1 MLISFSVENFL
12 SFKDKVTFS
21 MVASR
26 EKQHQDRLA
35 LVKGHKLKI
44 LPIAAIYGGNASG
57 KTNFCKALSFAK
69 HLIVL
74 GTRPDARIPVE
85 PFRLSQQH
93 RGKPSGF
100 VFEILVGDRCY
111 EYGFYLTPQQV
122 EEEWLVEILKT
133 TEREIYRRKKDSIT
147 FRPDIDKDQF
157 MHFAFKGTRDNQ
169 LFLTNSVNQKV
180 ERFKAIYEWFRDG
193 LLLIAPDTRFESF
206 DQFIKEDSP
215 LYDYMN
221 EALSRLD
228 TGIAKIG
235 GEDIHF
241 ESIPMLP
248 IEIRNQIKEVL
259 TENKPVRIRLD
270 TQGDRY
276 VVQLKD
282 DEIQAQKLVSFHLD
296 SENKEVKFDLKS
308 ESDGSLRLIDLLPAF
323 LAMSQDGPPQTLVI
337 DELDRS
343 LHTLLS
349 RQLLAG
355 YLADCGPD
363 SRSQLLITTH
373 DVLLM
378 DQDLMRRDEMWVA
391 ERDADGS
398 SELIAFSDYKE
409 IRNDK
414 DIRKSY
420 LQGRLGG
427 IPKILF
433 GGSLRSAK
441 SEDRDDA

>member
-1 MLISFSVENFL
+1 
-12 SFKDKVTFS
+12 
-21 MVASR
+21 
-26 EKQHQDRLA
+26 
-35 LVKGHKLKI
+35 
-44 LPIAAIYGGNASG
+44 
-57 KTNFCKALSFAK
+57 
-69 HLIVL
+69 
-74 GTRPDARIPVE
+74 
-85 PFRLSQQH
+85 
-93 RGKPSGF
+93 
-100 VFEILVGDRCY
+100 
-111 EYGFYLTPQQV
+111 
-122 EEEWLVEILKT
+122 
-133 TEREIYRRKKDSIT
+133 
-147 FRPDIDKDQF
+147 
-157 MHFAFKGTRDNQ
+157 
-169 LFLTNSVNQKV
+169 
-180 ERFKAIYEWFRDG
+180 
-193 LLLIAPDTRFESF
+193 RFESF

-235 GEDIHF
+235 GEDIPF

-248 IEIRNQIKEVL
+248 IEIRNQIKEAL

-270 TQGDRY
+270 THGDRY

-323 LAMSQDGPPQTLVI
+323 LAMSQDGPSKTFVI

-349 RQLLAG
+349 RQLLAS

-433 GGSLRSAK
+433 GGSLRPAK

>member
-1 MLISFSVENFL
+1 MLISFSVENYL
-12 SFKDKVTFS
+12 SFKDRATFS

-26 EKQHQDRLA
+26 EKQHQERLGII
-35 LVKGHKLKI
+35 KSHKIKM
-44 LPIAAIYGGNASG
+44 LPMAAIYGGNASG
-57 KTNFCKALSFAK
+57 KTNFCQALNFAK
-69 HLIVL
+69 HLIVF
-74 GTRPDARIPVE
+74 GTRPDTRIPVE
-85 PFRLSQQH
+85 PFRLSQPH

-100 VFEILVGDRCY
+100 IFEIHTGGKCY

-133 TEREIYRRKKDSIT
+133 TEKEIFRRKKDSIS
-147 FRPDIDKDQF
+147 FRADLEKDQF
-157 MHFAFKGTRDNQ
+157 MNFAFQGTRDNQ

-180 ERFKAIYEWFRDG
+180 ERFKALYEWFRDC
-193 LLLIAPDTRFESF
+193 LVLIAPDTRFESF
-206 DQFIKEDSP
+206 DQFLKEDSP
-215 LYDYMN
+215 IYEYMN

-235 GEDIHF
+235 GEDIPF
-241 ESIPMLP
+241 DSIPMLP
-248 IEIRNQIKEVL
+248 LEVRSQIKETLVKD
-259 TENKPVRIRLD
+259 KPARIRLD
-270 TQGDRY
+270 THGDRY

-282 DEIQAQKLVSFHLD
+282 DEIHAQKLVSFHLD
-296 SENKEVKFDLKS
+296 SDNKEIKFDLKS

-323 LAMSQDGPPQTLVI
+323 LAMSQDGPAKTLVI

-343 LHTLLS
+343 LHTLLT
-349 RQLLAG
+349 RQLLDS
-355 YLADCGPD
+355 YLADCGPNTQ
-363 SRSQLLITTH
+363 SQLIITTH

-378 DQDLMRRDEMWVA
+378 EQDLMRRDEMWVA

-398 SELIAFSDYKE
+398 SHLIAFSDYKE

-427 IPKILF
+427 IPKILL
-433 GGSLRSAK
+433 GGSLK
-441 SEDRDDA
+441 PMNDRIAANG